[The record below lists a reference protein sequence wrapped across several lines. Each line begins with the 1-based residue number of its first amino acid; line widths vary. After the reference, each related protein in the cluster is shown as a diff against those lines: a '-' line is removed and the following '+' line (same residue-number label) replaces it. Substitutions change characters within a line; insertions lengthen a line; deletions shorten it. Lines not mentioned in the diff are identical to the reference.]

1 MSAFEIL
8 VAIYLAA
15 VPPALGFLF
24 WGRLNR
30 LETRMDDLRSEMRAE
45 FGSEIGELRS
55 EMRAEF
61 SNVRQEIAALRSDL
75 TQVALA
81 VGARPRAS
89 EA

>member
-8 VAIYLAA
+8 IAIYLAV
-15 VPPALGFLF
+15 VPPALGVLF
-24 WGRLNR
+24 WGRFNR
-30 LETRMDDLRSEMRAE
+30 LESRMDAFELKVATE
-45 FGSEIGELRS
+45 FTDVRREIT
-55 EMRAEF
+55 
-61 SNVRQEIAALRSDL
+61 ALRSDL